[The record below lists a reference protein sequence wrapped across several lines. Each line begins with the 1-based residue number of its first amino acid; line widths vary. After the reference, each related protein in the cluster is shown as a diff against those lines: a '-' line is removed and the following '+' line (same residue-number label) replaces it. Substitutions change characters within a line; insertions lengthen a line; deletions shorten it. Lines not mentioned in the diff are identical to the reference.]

1 MRVEWMFFTEEVRQV
16 LLNDIYMVWKD
27 TSNNLALD
35 LNKELKAVIFAQ
47 ISRNRI
53 AIFIISKVQER
64 WWIT

>member
-1 MRVEWMFFTEEVRQV
+1 MFFTEEVRQV